1 MVPDVQPLV
10 HSTRIISS
18 GIRQPEGVANEL
30 EAPMASSSP
39 WIIISAAAAL
49 SLVACQQKASDSA
62 QQSQVLLQPGEFGRA
77 VEAGQPT
84 RNIEKFDTLDFDVF
98 SNQKWDR
105 LSESHADNIT
115 VSWPDGHDT
124 HGIKQHIED
133 LKKLFVHAPDT
144 AIKIHPIRIASG
156 DWTAV
161 TGIMTGT
168 FTKPMPTRDGKSIP
182 PTGKK
187 FNLPMATI
195 GHWKN
200 GKMDHEWLYWDNA
213 TYMSQLGIK

>member
-1 MVPDVQPLV
+1 MH
-10 HSTRIISS
+10 HSKW
-18 GIRQPEGVANEL
+18 PAV
-30 EAPMASSSP
+30 
-39 WIIISAAAAL
+39 AAL
-49 SLVACQQKASDSA
+49 ALLASCGGTQTAANDQADQKIALA
-62 QQSQVLLQPGEFGRA
+62 PGEFGRA
-77 VEAGQPT
+77 IIGEEAAKH
-84 RNIEKFDTLDFDVF
+84 IETFDTLDFDVF

-105 LSESHADNIT
+105 LSESHADDVI

-124 HGIKQHIED
+124 KGIGVHIED

-144 AIKIHPIRIASG
+144 AAKIHPIRIANG

-161 TGIMTGT
+161 TGVMTGT
-168 FTKPMPTRDGKSIP
+168 FTRPMTLPDGTVIQ

-187 FNLPMATI
+187 FSVPMATF

-213 TYMSQLGIK
+213 TYMKQIGVG

>member
-1 MVPDVQPLV
+1 MK
-10 HSTRIISS
+10 RSS
-18 GIRQPEGVANEL
+18 RWIVCASVAVVVN
-30 EAPMASSSP
+30 
-39 WIIISAAAAL
+39 L
-49 SLVACQQKASDSA
+49 SACQRKRFETP
-62 QQSQVLLQPGEFGRA
+62 QQSQMHLKPGEFGRA

-84 RNIEKFDTLDFDVF
+84 LNIQTFDTLDFDVF

-105 LSESHADNIT
+105 LSESHADDII

-133 LKKLFVHAPDT
+133 LKKLFAHAPDT
-144 AIKIHPIRIASG
+144 AIKIHPIRIANG

-168 FTKPMPTRDGKSIP
+168 FTRSMSTPDGKFIQ

-187 FNLPMATI
+187 FSLPMATI

-213 TYMSQLGIK
+213 TYMSQLGLK

>member
-1 MVPDVQPLV
+1 MTHLSHWLV
-10 HSTRIISS
+10 IWATAA
-18 GIRQPEGVANEL
+18 VAV
-30 EAPMASSSP
+30 SSS
-39 WIIISAAAAL
+39 
-49 SLVACQQKASDSA
+49 ACQQKQSNSA
-62 QQSQVLLQPGEFGRA
+62 LQSQKQLQPGEFGRA
-77 VEAGQPT
+77 VDAGQPE
-84 RNIEKFDTLDFDVF
+84 RNIQTFDTLDFDVF

-105 LSESHADNIT
+105 LNESHADNII

-144 AIKIHPIRIASG
+144 AIKIHPIRLANG

-168 FTKPMPTRDGKSIP
+168 FTRPIPMPNGSVVQ

-187 FNLPMATI
+187 FSLPMATL

-200 GKMDHEWLYWDNA
+200 GKMDHEWLFWDNA
-213 TYMSQLGIK
+213 AYLSQLGLK